1 MQPLYRCERSPG
13 CWYKTDEGKERL
25 KTVLYVL
32 CECIRIVAIL
42 IAPTMPRTP
51 ARIYE
56 QLGIAEGELTGWESA
71 SRFGLLPAG
80 TKVQKGEAL
89 FPRIDVKKELADI
102 VPTPKAEAPK
112 AEEKK
117 PAKTAKKEE
126 KKEEKLPEGVISIDD
141 FAKVQASGGPHS
153 DLPKRW
159 RAATSC

>member
-1 MQPLYRCERSPG
+1 M
-13 CWYKTDEGKERL
+13 T
-25 KTVLYVL
+25 
-32 CECIRIVAIL
+32 
-42 IAPTMPRTP
+42 
-51 ARIYE
+51 
-56 QLGIAEGELTGWESA
+56 EGELTGWESA

-117 PAKTAKKEE
+117 PAKTEE

-141 FAKVQASGGPHS
+141 FAKVQLRVARITDRRKGGGQ
-153 DLPKRW
+153 R
-159 RAATSC
+159 TSC